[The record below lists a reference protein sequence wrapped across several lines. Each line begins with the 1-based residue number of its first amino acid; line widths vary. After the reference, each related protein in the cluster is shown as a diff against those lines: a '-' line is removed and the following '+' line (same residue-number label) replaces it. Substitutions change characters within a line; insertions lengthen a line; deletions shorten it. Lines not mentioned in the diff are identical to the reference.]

1 MITRLYTIEE
11 IAEAASVSTKTVERL
26 IGAGELRARNIA
38 SGTKGGKRW
47 RVSEEDFRSWFESRP
62 LNEGAA

>member
-1 MITRLYTIEE
+1 MIRLYTIHE
-11 IAEAASVSTKTVERL
+11 IAEMASVADKTVERL
-26 IGAGELRARNIA
+26 IGSGELRARNIA

-47 RVSEEDFRSWFESRP
+47 RVSEEDFRDWFESRP